1 MQTTFQT
8 VISTDG
14 VISFAAFIYSD
25 LNSAV
30 FQDYVDIY
38 SSDVHRVVV
47 GFDAGLENRIKST
60 NVLQGGSFY
69 DDGIRRISIFRVDG
83 RYRE

>member
-30 FQDYVDIY
+30 FQDYVD
-38 SSDVHRVVV
+38 SEGDDHTAAV

-60 NVLQGGSFY
+60 NVLQDGSFY
-69 DDGIRRISIFRVDG
+69 DDGIGRISIFRVDG
-83 RYRE
+83 R